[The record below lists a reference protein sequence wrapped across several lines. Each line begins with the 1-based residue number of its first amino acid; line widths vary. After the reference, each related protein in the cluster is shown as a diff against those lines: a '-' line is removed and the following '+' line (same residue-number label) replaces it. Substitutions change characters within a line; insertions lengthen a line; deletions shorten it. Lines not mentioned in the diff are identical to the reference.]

1 MLYTKIYVNRVKIE
15 DLHKTFVKILN
26 RGIFAK
32 LAIFGPKMPKISQ
45 KHFRQPDFDLFF
57 GVNL

>member
-1 MLYTKIYVNRVKIE
+1 MLYTEIYVNRVKIE

-26 RGIFAK
+26 RRIFAK

-45 KHFRQPDFDLFF
+45 NTQPDFDLFF